1 MQFYTRLRLER
12 NKIVH
17 LNAGSIKAEVNAII
31 CDILEAHHHLF
42 PDQLWVEFRTRYL
55 RSTGEYWDQEGIFT
69 GDDYTHDQI
78 TREVD
83 AALNNLSSQNGKLYF
98 AYDRKKKALR
108 CPRFLKLRSGDQ
120 EWEFAQKQQD
130 GTIKCIACLSV
141 YTRQEYEN
149 WILDYF
155 GYLSADEQ
163 TEIAEEVR
171 RDLGAD

>member
-1 MQFYTRLRLER
+1 MER

-78 TREVD
+78 TREID
-83 AALNNLSSQNGKLYF
+83 AALNNLSSQNAKLYF
-98 AYDRKKKALR
+98 AYDRRKKALR
-108 CPRFLKLRSGDQ
+108 CPRCLELRSGDQ

-149 WILDYF
+149 GILDYF